1 MSVADTELTP
11 TEPALN
17 HTLTRR
23 ALWLLGATVFVA
35 TCFLSQ
41 PVTGWNSNSRLDLV
55 FAVVDHHRL
64 TIDEYQATKPF
75 DTGDKAL
82 FSGHY
87 YSDKT
92 IGVSVAALPM
102 YVAIRGVSKLFNV
115 HPGFQLVQYLLTRWA
130 VSLPAAVAA
139 MLLAN
144 LLVRLGAIPRR
155 AILATAG
162 VFFGSMLF
170 GYSTV
175 FFPYLNGIAVCLGAL
190 TIVLAPP
197 LTAKRA
203 AWVGLL
209 LGSALIFDLTF
220 VIAVAVIGV
229 LFLLGLRGL
238 GVGGAARPLA
248 AAASAAALP
257 VAGFTIYSM
266 VIFGKP
272 TIPYQYEASKYFR
285 ENMAKGVMGVTT
297 PKLDVMWF
305 LSFHAYR
312 GILFWSPWLLALI
325 VCCIWLIKN
334 DQRLRPIAIASLVTL
349 AGYFLFN
356 SAYYEWWGGATMGPR
371 LMIPMFAVVPLGL
384 VAVCRADSPRW
395 LRYLVTVAMVVAVG
409 LCLPVAM
416 IDPQT
421 RQGNPRDLLASIHH
435 GARLRV
441 VQIEVLKDFYRLFWI
456 NIKPVAGIPIV
467 FSFIACMTVI
477 AGGTGLAYY
486 VARRSEATS

>member
-1 MSVADTELTP
+1 VSVVDTELTP
-11 TEPALN
+11 VEPAIN
-17 HTLTRR
+17 HSLTRR

-55 FAVVDHHRL
+55 FAVVDHSRL

-82 FSGHY
+82 FKGHY

-92 IGVSVAALPM
+92 IGVSVVALPM
-102 YVAIRGVSKLFNV
+102 YAAIRGVSKVLDV
-115 HPGFQLVQYLLTRWA
+115 HPSFQLVQYLLTRWA

-139 MLLAN
+139 MLLAS

-155 AILATAG
+155 AILVTAG

-175 FFPYLNGIAVCLGAL
+175 FFPYLNGVAACLGAL
-190 TIVLAPP
+190 TIVLSPP
-197 LTAKRA
+197 LTLKRA

-229 LFLLGLRGL
+229 LLLRALRGS
-238 GVGGAARPLA
+238 GVGRA
-248 AAASAAALP
+248 AALLATSATAAALP

-272 TIPYQYEASKYFR
+272 TIPYQYEASTFFR
-285 ENMAKGVMGVTT
+285 DNMSRGVMGVTT

-312 GILFWSPWLLALI
+312 GILFWSPWLLPLI
-325 VCCIWLIKN
+325 ACCIWLIKN
-334 DQRLRPIAIASLVTL
+334 DKRMRPIAIASIATFV
-349 AGYFLFN
+349 GYFIFN

-384 VAVCRADSPRW
+384 VAVCRSDCPRW
-395 LRYLVTVAMVVAVG
+395 LRYWVTAALALAVA

-421 RQGNPRDLLASIHH
+421 KQGNQRGLLMGIREGVH
-435 GARLRV
+435 LRV
-441 VQIEVLKDFYRLFWI
+441 VQIEVLKDFYRLFWL

-467 FSFIACMTVI
+467 FSFIACMVVI
-477 AGGTGLAYY
+477 AGGTGFAYY
-486 VARRSEATS
+486 TARRVEVAS